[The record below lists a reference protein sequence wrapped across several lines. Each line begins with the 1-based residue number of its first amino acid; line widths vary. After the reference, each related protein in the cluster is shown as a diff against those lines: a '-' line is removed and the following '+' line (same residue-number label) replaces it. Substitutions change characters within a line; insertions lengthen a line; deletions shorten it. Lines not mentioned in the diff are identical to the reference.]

1 MKRTIS
7 LVTIFLLVS
16 ILALPWANP
25 NTELDTEIVQFSGD
39 PIDTEQFII
48 YNQWQLQ
55 SGDYIELDD
64 ALCDWFEEML
74 TEDSGNPADPNFDRV
89 TINNCNYRFEVMDDQ
104 SCDFNGTAAICHV
117 VNLTLDIDLI
127 AFNDS
132 ENYQLE
138 LVIEVHETNFIH
150 SDLNG
155 WEKYVEVSND
165 EYTLREQSS
174 GAILDE
180 GWSWENYS
188 NTEYITGIPESIKE
202 GDSWIE
208 SIHRYEEYTHES
220 EDGDNESGSDE
231 YWHNDTVEAYD
242 FVQIDLPPNQ
252 ANPSAGNVTMD
263 ALMVRT
269 TDESGEIGDVIAMS
283 EYTIPIQVHFYDDNN
298 LTAIGNLSSWSIQA
312 QVIIDTDSDGVE
324 DEYDLCPSTA
334 EGQSVNAEGCAWYQL
349 DDDDDGILNPFDQC
363 EGFDD
368 SIDVDNDEIIDGC
381 DDIIDSDNDG
391 VSDDED
397 QCNGQDDTIDVDNDT
412 IIDCLDPLIDSDGDL
427 VSDEDDLCPGFD
439 DNIDYDND
447 GIPDDCDP
455 LIDSDGDYISD
466 ENDQCE
472 GYDDD
477 IDQDNDGIPDDCDQI
492 IDSDSDG
499 VSDEEDTCAG
509 HDDSIDID
517 SDGIADG
524 CDMLIDSDNDFV
536 PNYIDICAATPAGET
551 SNLEGCS
558 PSQTDA
564 DLDTIMDDVDV
575 CKYTHRGEYD
585 TNPMDGCPDDS
596 DADGFLDE
604 EDACQDSKP
613 DVEIDKD
620 GCEVIPDTTKDEGFM
635 SGATGTVVVGIGSVV
650 AIAIVVFMLMG
661 MRGGGGDEFT
671 SEEETI
677 APIGPPPSH
686 VGEMRDGHEV
696 TMYPSDSNEWW
707 WKDPSTGDWSRWN

>member
-1 MKRTIS
+1 MKHTIS

-25 NTELDTEIVQFSGD
+25 NTELDTEIVQFSGPKD
-39 PIDTEQFII
+39 EQFTI

-64 ALCDWFEEML
+64 AICDWFEEML
-74 TEDSGNPADPNFDRV
+74 TEDTGDPEDPNFDRV
-89 TINNCNYRFEVMDDQ
+89 TINNCNHRFEVMDDQ
-104 SCDFNGTAAICHV
+104 SCDFNGAAAICHV
-117 VNLTLDIDLI
+117 FNFTLDVDLI

-132 ENYQLE
+132 GNYQVE
-138 LVIEVHETNFIH
+138 LVIEFHETNFIH
-150 SDLNG
+150 SDMNG
-155 WEKYVEVSND
+155 WEKSVEVSHD
-165 EYTLREQSS
+165 ESTVREQST

-180 GWSWENYS
+180 GWSWDNYS

-208 SIHRYEEYTHES
+208 SIHGYEEYTHES

-283 EYTIPIQVHFYDDNN
+283 EYTIPIQIHLYNNN
-298 LTAIGNLSSWSIQA
+298 LIAIVNLSSWSIQS

-324 DEYDLCPSTA
+324 DEYDLCPNTA
-334 EGQSVNAEGCAWYQL
+334 EGQSVNADGCAWYQL
-349 DDDDDGILNPFDQC
+349 DDDEDGILNPFDQC

-368 SIDVDNDEIIDGC
+368 SIDVDNDGIIDGC

-447 GIPDDCDP
+447 GIPDDCDS

-472 GYDDD
+472 GYDDN

-536 PNYIDICAATPAGET
+536 PDYIDICAATPAGET
-551 SNLEGCS
+551 SNIEGCS

-613 DVEIDKD
+613 DVELDKE
-620 GCEVIPDTTKDEGFM
+620 GCEVIPETTDEGFM

-661 MRGGGGDEFT
+661 MRGGGGNEFT

-707 WKDPSTGDWSRWN
+707 WKDPSTGDWIRWN